1 MRLLS
6 AVHPTMNQ
14 KRVLAKIIAAPT
26 ATVAGEELSKD
37 PNLVAARNM
46 LMKLGVISL
55 VNNEATLT
63 DKGQQIATEENI
75 CDQSGQLTQVGQQL
89 AYTNSKNQPDGDQTA
104 AQQQPPAPPPS
115 AGGMPSLESYSL
127 LKHLLG

>member
-26 ATVAGEELSKD
+26 ATVASEELSKD

-46 LMKLGVISL
+46 LMRLGVISL

-75 CDQSGQLTQVGQQL
+75 CDQSGQLTHVGQQL
-89 AYTNSKNQPDGDQTA
+89 AYTNSRNQPDGDQA
-104 AQQQPPAPPPS
+104 AAPQQQPRAPA
-115 AGGMPSLESYSL
+115 AGGMPSLESHSL
-127 LKHLLG
+127 LKHLLS

>member
-6 AVHPTMNQ
+6 AVHPTTNQ

-46 LMKLGVISL
+46 LMKLGMISL
-55 VNNEATLT
+55 VNNEAALT
-63 DKGQQIATEENI
+63 DKGQQVAAEENI

-89 AYTNSKNQPDGDQTA
+89 AYTNSNNQPDGDQTA
-104 AQQQPPAPPPS
+104 AQQPPAPS
-115 AGGMPSLESYSL
+115 TGGMPSLENYSL
-127 LKHLLG
+127 LKHLLS